1 MLKRAQLLL
10 GMVKLQVR
18 DDYNNRVADAAMDA
32 GRMMQSRVERTVV
45 VVFLTFLFEAIYAC
59 MWAFAYSANNL
70 QTQCGQCDECQDLP
84 TVMSTWFVFNPVV
97 RQIASL
103 TSAPAALLLALY
115 GMVGQRERETLISI
129 PAIYSNTASPDAS
142 SSNTSSETRKTP
154 SYYRDNEAS
163 A

>member
-59 MWAFAYSANNL
+59 MYALAFSGDDL
-70 QTQCGQCDECQDLP
+70 QTECGQCDECQDVP
-84 TVMSTWFVFNPVV
+84 TVMYTWFMFNPEV

-115 GMVGQRERETLISI
+115 GMVGQRERETMFPARTDTARPNISLQK
-129 PAIYSNTASPDAS
+129 
-142 SSNTSSETRKTP
+142 TSSQRLNAE
-154 SYYRDNEAS
+154 S
-163 A
+163 AA

>member
-70 QTQCGQCDECQDLP
+70 QTECGQCDECQDLP

-115 GMVGQRERETLISI
+115 GMVGQRERETLIPSR
-129 PAIYSNTASPDAS
+129 PNTASS
-142 SSNTSSETRKTP
+142 GNTSR
-154 SYYRDNEAS
+154 RLNVDAV